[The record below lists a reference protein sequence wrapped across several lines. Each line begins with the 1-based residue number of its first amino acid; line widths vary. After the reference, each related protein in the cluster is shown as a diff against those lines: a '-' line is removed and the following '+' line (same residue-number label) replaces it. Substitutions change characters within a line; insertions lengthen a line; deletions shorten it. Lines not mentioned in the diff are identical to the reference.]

1 MRASLRHNAGL
12 TREHISFEKVAL
24 PGQARQMTQAA
35 PPGGVEAEMQPD
47 MFAMAWHALT
57 LLLEP
62 TRLAILFLG
71 VLIGLAIGVLPG
83 LSGIVGM
90 AMLIPFTY
98 NLDNYTAF
106 ALLLGMAAVIT
117 SSDFITAV
125 LFGVPGHVGAAAT
138 VIDGHAMAR
147 KGEAGR
153 AFGAGFMASLTGG
166 VIGALMLAVSIP
178 ILRPVML
185 AIGSPELLAFTLF
198 GMSMVATLSG
208 RAPLKGLTAA
218 GLGLMIAMVGSRS
231 QSGTLRWTFDWLYL
245 WDGVPLVPATLGIF
259 ALPELAELAVLRTRI
274 AGENVPDIRLSSQW
288 QGVRDVVTHWWL
300 VLRCALLGTGLGAI
314 PGIGSAVIDWIAYG
328 YAQRTERNPE
338 TFGTGDVRGVIA
350 PESSNNAKEGGHLVP
365 TIAFGVPA
373 GASMAI
379 LLGAFL
385 MHGLT
390 PGPEMLT
397 KHLDVTYT
405 IVWSLT
411 LAHVMGAVICLTG
424 SRWLAQ
430 VSRIRAEILL
440 PIIVALVFVAAYE
453 GSHDWGD
460 LFSLFTFGVLGWF
473 MKRLGWPRP
482 PLVLGLVI
490 GAIFERY
497 LYLSTE
503 LYGAAWLLHMADI
516 KILGHDVHIPV
527 VLIVLACVGWSLY
540 RPLSQI
546 VFGLV
551 HEFSQVRRHKVNLD
565 SHVAFTLV
573 IIAVIVAAIV
583 SAQDWPQ
590 AAKIVPLTACAM
602 ALVAACM
609 NLVNELFGAR
619 QSAAARGY
627 VDGGV
632 HTGGGAGAAGGALT
646 EMPLALVRARATHF
660 FFWLALFIGMIAL
673 IGFIPAIALFVL
685 AYMRFGFGEP
695 WRHAAPCALATA
707 LLCWLVFDW
716 ALAVVWPPSLI
727 GNAFP
732 ALRAAI
738 GLI

>member
-1 MRASLRHNAGL
+1 
-12 TREHISFEKVAL
+12 
-24 PGQARQMTQAA
+24 
-35 PPGGVEAEMQPD
+35 MQPD
-47 MFAMAWHALT
+47 MLHMAWHALT

-62 TRLAILFLG
+62 ARLGFLLLG
-71 VLIGLAIGVLPG
+71 VVIGLAIGVLPG
-83 LSGIVGM
+83 LSGIVGI
-90 AMLIPFTY
+90 AMLMPFTY
-98 NLDNYTAF
+98 NLDNYTAV

-138 VIDGHAMAR
+138 VIDGHAMSR

-166 VIGALMLAVSIP
+166 IVGALVLAVSIP

-185 AIGSPELLAFTLF
+185 AIGSPELLGFTLF
-198 GMSMVATLSG
+198 GLSMVATLSG
-208 RAPLKGLTAA
+208 RAPLKGLAAA
-218 GLGLMIAMVGSRS
+218 GLGLMISMVGSRS

-259 ALPELAELAVLRTRI
+259 ALPELAELAVLRTKI
-274 AGENVPDIRLSSQW
+274 AGDNVPDIRLSSQW
-288 QGVRDVVTHWWL
+288 QGVRDVITHWWL
-300 VLRCALLGTGLGAI
+300 VLRCAFLGTALGAI

-328 YAQRTERNPE
+328 YAQRTESNAE

-411 LAHVMGAVICLTG
+411 LAHVMGAAICLSG

-430 VSRIRAEILL
+430 VSRIRPEILL

-503 LYGAAWLLHMADI
+503 LYGWAWLLHMVDI
-516 KILGHDVHIPV
+516 KVFGFDLHIPV
-527 VLIVLACVGWSLY
+527 VLLILAGVAWALY

-546 VFGLV
+546 VAGIV
-551 HEFSQVRRHKVNLD
+551 QEFSQVRGHRVSID
-565 SHVAFTLV
+565 SHVTFTLV
-573 IIAVIVAAIV
+573 IIALIVAAIV
-583 SAQDWPQ
+583 SAQEWPP
-590 AAKIVPLTACAM
+590 AAKIVPLTACGM
-602 ALVAACM
+602 ALTAACL
-609 NLVNELFGAR
+609 NLINERFGRR
-619 QSAAARGY
+619 QSAAARGN

-632 HTGGGAGAAGGALT
+632 HAGGGVMA
-646 EMPLALVRARATHF
+646 EMPASTVRLRAAHF
-660 FFWLALFIGMIAL
+660 FLWLATFIGIVAL
-673 IGFIPAIALFVL
+673 IGFIPAIAVFILL
-685 AYMRFGFGEP
+685 YMRFGFGEP
-695 WRHAAPCALATA
+695 FARAIAFSVATTVI
-707 LLCWLVFDW
+707 CWVVFDW
-716 ALAVVWPPSLI
+716 ALAVVWPPSLL
-727 GNAFP
+727 GNYFP
-732 ALRAAI
+732 ELRAAI

>member
-1 MRASLRHNAGL
+1 
-12 TREHISFEKVAL
+12 
-24 PGQARQMTQAA
+24 
-35 PPGGVEAEMQPD
+35 MQPD
-47 MFAMAWHALT
+47 MLSMAWHALV

-62 TRLAILFLG
+62 TRLAILTLG

-98 NLDNYTAF
+98 GMDHYTAF

-117 SSDFITAV
+117 SSDFVTAV

-147 KGEAGR
+147 NGEAGR
-153 AFGAGFMASLTGG
+153 AFGAGFMASLLGG
-166 VIGALMLAVSIP
+166 IVGAIMLAVSIP

-185 AIGSPELLAFTLF
+185 AIGSPELLGFTLF

-218 GLGLMIAMVGSRS
+218 GIGLMISMIGSRS
-231 QSGTLRWTFDWLYL
+231 QTGTLRWTFDTLYL

-259 ALPELAELAVLRTRI
+259 ALPELCELAVARKRI
-274 AGENVPDIRLSSQW
+274 AGDNHGDINLSDQW
-288 QGVRDVVTHWWL
+288 QGVRDCFTHWWL
-300 VLRCALLGTGLGAI
+300 VLRCGALGTALGAI

-328 YAQRTERNPE
+328 YAQRTEKNAH

-411 LAHVMGAVICLTG
+411 LAHVIGAIICLTG

-430 VSRIRAEILL
+430 ISRIRPEILL
-440 PIIVALVFVAAYE
+440 PIIIALVFVAAYE

-460 LFSLFTFGVLGWF
+460 LFSLFLFGVLGWI

-490 GAIFERY
+490 GGIFERY
-497 LYLSTE
+497 LFISTE
-503 LYGAAWLLHMADI
+503 LYGWGWLLR
-516 KILGHDVHIPV
+516 PP
-527 VLIVLACVGWSLY
+527 VLAILVCVAWALY

-546 VFGLV
+546 VIDLV
-551 HEFSQVRRHKVNLD
+551 KEFRNVGTHKWRL
-565 SHVAFTLV
+565 SASATFTAVVMLV
-573 IIAVIVAAIV
+573 LIAAIV
-583 SAQDWPQ
+583 SGRNWPPQ
-590 AAKIVPLTACAM
+590 AKVVPFTAAGM
-602 ALVAACM
+602 ALAAAAL
-609 NLVNELFGAR
+609 NFINELFGRKQDAV
-619 QSAAARGY
+619 AAGIE
-627 VDGGV
+627 GGV
-632 HTGGGAGAAGGALT
+632 HVNPGNAAHELNVPVD
-646 EMPLALVRARATHF
+646 EIRRRA
-660 FFWLALFIGMIAL
+660 ALFFLWMAAFILMVWL
-673 IGFIPAIALFVL
+673 IGFIPAIAIFIL
-685 AYMRFGFGEP
+685 ANMWLGFREP
-695 WRHAAPCALATA
+695 PFAAAGYAAATTMV
-707 LLCWLVFDW
+707 CWVVFDW
-716 ALAVVWPPSLI
+716 ALRVHWPQSLL
-727 GNAFP
+727 GELYP
-732 ALRAAI
+732 ALRSAT

>member
-1 MRASLRHNAGL
+1 M
-12 TREHISFEKVAL
+12 
-24 PGQARQMTQAA
+24 
-35 PPGGVEAEMQPD
+35 
-47 MFAMAWHALT
+47 
-57 LLLEP
+57 
-62 TRLAILFLG
+62 
-71 VLIGLAIGVLPG
+71 LIGLAIGVLPG
-83 LSGIVGM
+83 LNGIVGM

-98 NLDNYTAF
+98 NLDAYTAF

-153 AFGAGFMASLTGG
+153 AFGAGFAASLAGG
-166 VIGALMLAVSIP
+166 ICGAVVLAVSIP

-218 GLGLMIAMVGSRS
+218 GLGLMIAMIGSRA

-259 ALPELAELAVLRTRI
+259 ALPELAELAVSRKRI
-274 AGENVPDIRLSSQW
+274 AGDNAPTIDH
-288 QGVRDVVTHWWL
+288 VRANGKA
-300 VLRCALLGTGLGAI
+300 CATSAGTGGWCCAAACSAPALGAI

-328 YAQRTERNPE
+328 YAQRTEKNPE

-397 KHLDVTYT
+397 KHLDLTYT

-411 LAHVMGAVICLTG
+411 LAHVIGAIICLAC

-430 VSRIRAEILL
+430 MSRIRPEILL
-440 PIIVALVFVAAYE
+440 PIIIALVFVAAFE

-460 LFSLFTFGVLGWF
+460 LFSLLFFGVIGWI

-482 PLVLGLVI
+482 PMVLGLVV

-497 LYLSTE
+497 LFISAE
-503 LYGAAWLLHMADI
+503 LYGWGWLLRPVVLA
-516 KILGHDVHIPV
+516 ILACVAWALYRPVSQIVVSLIHEFKDVRTHRIRFGAAPTFTLAIV
-527 VLIVLACVGWSLY
+527 VLIV
-540 RPLSQI
+540 
-546 VFGLV
+546 
-551 HEFSQVRRHKVNLD
+551 
-565 SHVAFTLV
+565 
-573 IIAVIVAAIV
+573 AAIIS
-583 SAQDWPQ
+583 SAG
-590 AAKIVPLTACAM
+590 M
-602 ALVAACM
+602 
-609 NLVNELFGAR
+609 
-619 QSAAARGY
+619 AARRQAGAADR
-627 VDGGV
+627 VRHGAGRRAAQPRQRAV
-632 HTGGGAGAAGGALT
+632 RQRTGGGGAR
-646 EMPLALVRARATHF
+646 MP
-660 FFWLALFIGMIAL
+660 M
-673 IGFIPAIALFVL
+673 PA
-685 AYMRFGFGEP
+685 
-695 WRHAAPCALATA
+695 
-707 LLCWLVFDW
+707 
-716 ALAVVWPPSLI
+716 
-727 GNAFP
+727 
-732 ALRAAI
+732 
-738 GLI
+738 